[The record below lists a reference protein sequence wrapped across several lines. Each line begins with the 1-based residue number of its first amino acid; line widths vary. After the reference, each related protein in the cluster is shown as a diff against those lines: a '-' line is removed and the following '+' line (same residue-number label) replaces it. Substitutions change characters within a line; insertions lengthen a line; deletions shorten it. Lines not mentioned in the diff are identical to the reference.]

1 MANRIQLRRDTTH
14 NWESINP
21 ILADG
26 EPGYDIVTN
35 EIRIGNGS
43 NVWSELS
50 ANTISGGGGTS
61 TGNTLVNGSYTV
73 GLGTDGILTLP
84 FGSTINDTPNA
95 PGSGNG
101 KAVEIKPGGVI
112 YGNQLL
118 RIYATVPTPDANH
131 LHLTSGDLSFT
142 DLFLGN
148 DDQFVQIATDGK
160 VCIGTY
166 GTSGNIWQ
174 FGTDGSL
181 AFPNG
186 LNNAHSE
193 IYTTNGGYQTI
204 FETFAVKGH
213 GQKLTLDYDAA
224 SVQIQSTVGQVWSFD
239 QSGNLTLP
247 AGGVI
252 VNSDSSVYGAI
263 STSSSVSTYT
273 HSDVSGDYD
282 YSLLAYNYTV
292 NGNGGGFTIAY
303 SAPLVF
309 GNVDISVANVNV
321 AGNLILSSTSQI
333 QSAAGVGNVTVEA
346 NNGNNARVWT
356 FKSIATLNLPSFGST
371 PGAGDGAVGDLCRNG
386 DVLYFKN
393 STGWKTVGLS

>member
-1 MANRIQLRRDTTH
+1 MANKIQLRRDTTA
-14 NWESINP
+14 NWNNVNP

-26 EPGYDIVTN
+26 EPGLDITTN
-35 EIRIGNGS
+35 QVKYGDGANAW
-43 NVWSELS
+43 VDLS
-50 ANTISGGGGTS
+50 YASGGGGTS

-73 GLGTDGILTLP
+73 GLGSNGILTLP
-84 FGSTINDTPNA
+84 LSSTINDTPSA

-101 KAVEIKPGGVI
+101 QAVEIKPGGVSHS
-112 YGNQLL
+112 NQLL
-118 RIYATVPTPDANH
+118 RIYATAPNPDANH
-131 LHLTSGDLSFT
+131 LHLTSGDLTLT

-148 DDQFVQIATDGK
+148 DNQFVQIATDGN

-174 FGTDGSL
+174 FGTDG
-181 AFPNG
+181 
-186 LNNAHSE
+186 
-193 IYTTNGGYQTI
+193 
-204 FETFAVKGH
+204 
-213 GQKLTLDYDAA
+213 
-224 SVQIQSTVGQVWSFD
+224 
-239 QSGNLTLP
+239 NLRLP

-252 VNSDSSVYGAI
+252 VNSDSSVYGQINA
-263 STSSSVSTYT
+263 SSSVSTST
-273 HSDVSGDYD
+273 VSDASGDYQ
-282 YSLLAYNYTV
+282 YGSLAYNYTV
-292 NGNGGGFTIAY
+292 NGNSGGFTIAY
-303 SAPLVF
+303 SAPLAF

-333 QSAAGVGNVTVEA
+333 QSPAGVGNVTVEA
-346 NNGNNARVWT
+346 NDGNNARVWT